1 MPRILLLCTFMVF
14 SFGALSIALYAQVM
28 VIPDALSVWKRMS
41 LSSGTSATLKPF
53 SSSFYTH
60 STFPAD
66 NFQKTNLRS
75 VSRLNESLFNSTRVL
90 NVILAESKY
99 SIETRWSYSQ
109 LTASSQIEK
118 LNTWK
123 RLSQNVTNL
132 TESFFATLQRPGTCV
147 SCKNEQ
153 LLVGSLVFGGGHFI
167 PNISVDTPA
176 SKFWNNT
183 AVRSSLNMLQSI
195 FLNETRSY
203 GNLSS

>member
-1 MPRILLLCTFMVF
+1 M
-14 SFGALSIALYAQVM
+14 FGRECLYRLVHQQHSNLFLHLSIYIHL
-28 VIPDALSVWKRMS
+28 
-41 LSSGTSATLKPF
+41 
-53 SSSFYTH
+53 
-60 STFPAD
+60 TFPTD
-66 NFQKTNLRS
+66 NFQKNSMRS
-75 VSRLNESLFNSTRVL
+75 VSKLNESLFNSTRVL

-99 SIETRWSYSQ
+99 SMETRWSHSQ

-132 TESFFATLQRPGTCV
+132 TESFFATLQRPGTCI

-153 LLVGSLVFGGGHFI
+153 LLVGSLDFGGGHFI

-176 SKFWNNT
+176 ANFWNNT
-183 AVRSSLNMLQSI
+183 AVLTSLNMLQSI
-195 FLNETRSY
+195 FMNETRSN

>member
-1 MPRILLLCTFMVF
+1 MPRILLLCTFMVC

-41 LSSGTSATLKPF
+41 LSSGTWAALKPF

-60 STFPAD
+60 FTFPAD

-75 VSRLNESLFNSTRVL
+75 VSRLHESLINSTSVL

-99 SIETRWSYSQ
+99 SIETRWFYSQ
-109 LTASSQIEK
+109 LTASSQIAK

-132 TESFFATLQRPGTCV
+132 TEAFFATQQRPGTCA
-147 SCKNEQ
+147 SCRNEQ
-153 LLVGSLVFGGGHFI
+153 LVAGSLDVGGGHII
-167 PNISVDTPA
+167 PNISVDAPA
-176 SKFWNNT
+176 SKFWNST
-183 AVRSSLNMLQSI
+183 AVLSSLNMLQSL
-195 FLNETRSY
+195 FPNETRSY
-203 GNLSS
+203 GNVSS